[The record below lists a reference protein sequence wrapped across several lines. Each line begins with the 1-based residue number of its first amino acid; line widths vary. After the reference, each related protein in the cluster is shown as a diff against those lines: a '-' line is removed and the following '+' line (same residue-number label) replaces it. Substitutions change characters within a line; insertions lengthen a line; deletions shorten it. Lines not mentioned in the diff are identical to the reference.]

1 MDGVS
6 AENWEIIKR
15 CLPDGWESKALEF
28 GALLRKRKIESAD
41 ELLRLLLIHLAT
53 DKSMRTSV
61 TYACQAELCEITDV
75 ALLHRLKASG
85 EWLRWMCR
93 ALLPATVFSRG
104 LETAARFRVLV
115 VDAST
120 VSEPG
125 STGTDW
131 RLHYA
136 FELNSFR
143 CESFLITTKKTGE
156 SFEHF
161 AAVEGD
167 LVMGDRGYCKRKGI
181 CHMLKQSANVL
192 VRLHSTTLPLR
203 SVKGGQWRV
212 LDHLRVLSEGEVG
225 DWDVWIEDPGDHHLV
240 KGRLCSLRKSEE
252 AFQLAVKKWRREAKK
267 KGYAVKD
274 ETIEHA
280 RYVSVFTTANRHR
293 LTGTEVLDLYRS
305 RWQIELVFKR
315 LKGIVG
321 LGHLPKL
328 NEESCRAW
336 LYGKMFVALLTE
348 RLCREA
354 QFFSPWGYPIE
365 IEHRRGAQAEASAQ
379 SVAGV

>member
-1 MDGVS
+1 MDTP

-15 CLPDGWESKALEF
+15 CLPEAWDSKAYEL
-28 GALLRKRKIESAD
+28 GALRRKRKIESA
-41 ELLRLLLIHLAT
+41 EVLLRLLLIHLASG
-53 DKSMRTSV
+53 KSLRTAA
-61 TYACQAELCEITDV
+61 TYACQAGLCEINDV
-75 ALLHRLKASG
+75 ALLHRLKAAG

-93 ALLPATVFSRG
+93 QMLPSVGSEG
-104 LETAARFRVLV
+104 LQTAERFRVLV
-115 VDAST
+115 VDGST

-131 RLHYA
+131 RLHYG

-143 CESFLITTKKTGE
+143 CESFSITGPKEGE

-161 AAVEGD
+161 AAGRGD

-181 CHMLKQSANVL
+181 CHVL
-192 VRLHSTTLPLR
+192 RQGADVVVRLHSTTLPLR
-203 SVKGGQWRV
+203 TAKRGVWPV
-212 LDHLRVLSEGEVG
+212 LNHLRTLAEGEVG
-225 DWDVWIEDPGDHHLV
+225 DWDVWFEDPQDHHLV
-240 KGRLCSLRKSEE
+240 KGRLCSIKKSEE
-252 AFQLAVKKWRREAKK
+252 AFQLAVKKWRREARK

-280 RYVSVFTTANRHR
+280 RYISVFCTANRHR
-293 LTGTEVLDLYRS
+293 LTGTEILDLYRS

-315 LKGIVG
+315 LKSIVG
-321 LGHLPKL
+321 FGHLPKL

-348 RLCREA
+348 RLYREA

-365 IEHRRGAQAEASAQ
+365 IHRPQRVHSPQSAQ
-379 SVAGV
+379 PVEGV